1 MFINTGTQSGVG
13 ASQQSAS
20 AGPHMRAPQ
29 GGDRTANTAL
39 EGPVPSPDSFENVA
53 ESIVYAAA
61 PGAEGGA
68 VDSPPVPKGNFES
81 AMPSIP
87 GSPAPE
93 PLDDLSGGNSI
104 SNPQGDVTIDLP
116 RADAPPPES
125 GIEFMPSITFNVTDM
140 LAGRFWPQSR

>member
-29 GGDRTANTAL
+29 GGDRTANTGL
-39 EGPVPSPDSFENVA
+39 GDPVPSPDSFENVA

-68 VDSPPVPKGNFES
+68 VDSPPVPHGDFES
-81 AMPSIP
+81 AMPGIP
-87 GSPAPE
+87 GPVPPLSDEDSDETAPSD
-93 PLDDLSGGNSI
+93 PL
-104 SNPQGDVTIDLP
+104 GDATIDLP
-116 RADAPPPES
+116 RAAEPSPGPETQ
-125 GIEFMPSITFNVTDM
+125 FMPSITFNVADM